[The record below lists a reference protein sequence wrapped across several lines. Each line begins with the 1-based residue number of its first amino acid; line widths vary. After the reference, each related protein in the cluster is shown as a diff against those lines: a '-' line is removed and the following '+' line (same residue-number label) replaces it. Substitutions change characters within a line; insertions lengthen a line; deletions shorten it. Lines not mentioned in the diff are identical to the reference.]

1 MAAEHEF
8 TGSRLHGAASGSGS
22 SGEMHLDYMTVTS
35 DSGLFGGFFFFFFG
49 SARFQSKAHMKP
61 VIFKCRS

>member
-8 TGSRLHGAASGSGS
+8 TGSRLHDAASG

-35 DSGLFGGFFFFFFG
+35 DSGLFGGFFFFFFWQRKVSVEG
-49 SARFQSKAHMKP
+49 SHEARD
-61 VIFKCRS
+61 I

>member
-35 DSGLFGGFFFFFFG
+35 DSGLFGGFFFFFFWQCKVSVEG
-49 SARFQSKAHMKP
+49 SHEARD
-61 VIFKCRS
+61 I

>member
-35 DSGLFGGFFFFFFG
+35 DSGLFGGFFFFFFWQRKVLVEG
-49 SARFQSKAHMKP
+49 SHEARD
-61 VIFKCRS
+61 I

>member
-35 DSGLFGGFFFFFFG
+35 DSGLFGGFFFFFWQRKVSVEG
-49 SARFQSKAHMKP
+49 SHEARD
-61 VIFKCRS
+61 I

>member
-35 DSGLFGGFFFFFFG
+35 DSGLFGEFFFFLSLAAQGF
-49 SARFQSKAHMKP
+49 SR
-61 VIFKCRS
+61 RLT

>member
-35 DSGLFGGFFFFFFG
+35 DSGLFGRFFFFFFWQRKVSVEG
-49 SARFQSKAHMKP
+49 SHEARD
-61 VIFKCRS
+61 I